1 MLSTTTTAA
10 TNWYGMNS
18 PSDQPPPS
26 SPSPKPKL
34 SAAEQRAR
42 REDRV
47 MAIRL
52 RMAIGQELDVRGIA
66 TPAEIGAALGMPAAE
81 AQGLLNRRQWREG
94 DIGRL
99 QAAAARLGLPI

>member
-34 SAAEQRAR
+34 SAVEQRAR

-52 RMAIGQELDVRGIA
+52 RMAIGQELDARGLT
-66 TPAEIGAALGMPAAE
+66 TPAEIGDALGMPAAK
-81 AQGLLNRRQWREG
+81 AHGLLNRRQWREG